1 MKGKTGAQWKGMR
14 ILPMLAR
21 KKVMQ
26 KRRHQDQQGRKLLV
40 VNRKEEE
47 AAGVAEADGDN
58 KATWPWCYEH

>member
-1 MKGKTGAQWKGMR
+1 MR
-14 ILPMLAR
+14 ILPMLGR

-47 AAGVAEADGDN
+47 VAGVAEADGDN
-58 KATWPWCYEH
+58 KATWPWCYQH